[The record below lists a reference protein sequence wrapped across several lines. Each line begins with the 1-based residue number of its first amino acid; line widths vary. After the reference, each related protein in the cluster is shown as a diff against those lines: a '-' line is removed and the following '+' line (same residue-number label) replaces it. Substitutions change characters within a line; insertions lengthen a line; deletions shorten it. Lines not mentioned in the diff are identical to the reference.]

1 MRQSVAEIYD
11 AHADQLYRYALIL
24 LTDHAAAE
32 DAMQQVFAKL
42 ARNSGTVSGIKNES
56 QYLKTAIRNECFR
69 ILADKKRR
77 RQYLQSDTGNALL
90 QQVAPE
96 QGSDEQREEIETA
109 LKKLPPEQRETVY
122 LKVYEDMTFKE
133 IAKLLKIEPNT
144 AASRYRY
151 GMDKL
156 RQHLTDRF

>member
-32 DAMQQVFAKL
+32 DALQQVFAKL
-42 ARNSGTVSGIKNES
+42 ARNNGTLRGIKNEN

-77 RQYLQSDTGNALL
+77 RQYQQSDTGEVLL

-96 QGSDEQREEIETA
+96 QGSDEQRRKSKPP
-109 LKKLPPEQRETVY
+109 LKNCRRSNGKPY
-122 LKVYEDMTFKE
+122 
-133 IAKLLKIEPNT
+133 I
-144 AASRYRY
+144 SRCMR
-151 GMDKL
+151 
-156 RQHLTDRF
+156 T